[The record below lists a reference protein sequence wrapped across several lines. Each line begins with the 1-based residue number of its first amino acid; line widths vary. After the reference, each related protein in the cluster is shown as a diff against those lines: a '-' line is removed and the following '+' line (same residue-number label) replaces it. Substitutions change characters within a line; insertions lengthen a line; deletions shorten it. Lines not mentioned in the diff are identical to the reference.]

1 MVLTAATAFNH
12 IVDSAAFDFVEA
24 IIIVA
29 VVAVAVVLLTTNSIM
44 AIDFDSAFIVIDT
57 TGFKNHHLIL
67 NQSRSN

>member
-1 MVLTAATAFNH
+1 MVLAATAFNH
-12 IVDSAAFDFVEA
+12 IVDSAAFDSVEA

-29 VVAVAVVLLTTNSIM
+29 VAVVHLTTNSIM
-44 AIDFDSAFIVIDT
+44 AIDFDFAFIVIDT